1 MHTRMARLLYLL
13 GGVERLIVSK
23 IFGLK
28 GFIARCLF
36 NKCGLYL
43 FISCFPRLRGASEA
57 PLYNFKSVHDKAT
70 KIINKKLK
78 CY

>member
-1 MHTRMARLLYLL
+1 MHPRMAWLLYLL
-13 GGVERLIVSK
+13 GGGRIVFK

-43 FISCFPRLRGASEA
+43 FISCFLRLRGPSEA

-70 KIINKKLK
+70 KIINNKLK